1 LEVNKILR
9 GSGPTRGKRN
19 VRNNYQRYINVMST
33 TRNWYPRPTPPDIQ
47 FEERDLGIKVT
58 YTLDALYE
66 WNINGLCEYE
76 ILNVLHEMLMV
87 VNVYKTACKT
97 DHQVANYL
105 VT

>member
-1 LEVNKILR
+1 
-9 GSGPTRGKRN
+9 
-19 VRNNYQRYINVMST
+19 MST
-33 TRNWYPRPTPPDIQ
+33 TRNWYPRPTPRDIQ
-47 FEERDLGIKVT
+47 FEERELRIRAT

-66 WNINGLCEYE
+66 WNINGLSEYE

-87 VNVYKTACKT
+87 VNIYKSACKA